1 MVVLRVELRLRLNL
15 LDEAEASCLEAAL
28 TPDNWSDSCS
38 RILTLREG
46 ESVILN
52 VESWCP
58 MPLSKVRS
66 MADDVFRVL
75 GVLPYLSERFK

>member
-1 MVVLRVELRLRLNL
+1 MVVLRVELLLRLNL
-15 LDEAEASCLEAAL
+15 PDENEASCLEAAL

-46 ESVILN
+46 KSIIMN
-52 VESWCP
+52 VESWCQSP
-58 MPLSKVRS
+58 VSKMRS